1 MKKKK
6 LTAAR
11 LVAGFKIVLT
21 HLAEHRKDLILLSV
35 LGIISAITNAL
46 IPYLSGRLI
55 DAIVGG
61 AILSPLIVWVTVQ
74 AAISVVDWYSSSRS
88 RRLGGIVY
96 AEYLTKSFSYL
107 LRLPL
112 SFHKKHKVG
121 EISNKFQQSAN
132 AIEDLTENIILKLA
146 PQFLSIITALVLA
159 FLVNRLLA
167 GIILAGLAMYMVI
180 FFVTINPLASL
191 QLKVRK
197 GWSRA
202 FGNSHDAIFNAKA
215 VKEAVTEEAEA
226 RKIFRDFR
234 IKAVTP
240 WAQLIQIWQN
250 LNFFQR
256 LTILVTQ
263 FIIFLVSSE
272 LVHAGTL
279 SVGELVSFNSYA
291 ALVFGPF
298 SILANNWIAIQNGL
312 ITLEFSEQILQTPTE
327 QYHPIPAAKLK
338 QVSGDILFQGVDFY
352 YESSK
357 PILKNITFEVKAGE
371 VVALVGE
378 SGVGKSTLVDLI
390 SGYHFARKGKVL
402 VDSHDVRTLDLS
414 FLRSQIAVV
423 PQEVVLFNDSIKTNI
438 AYGNFGKSQE
448 ELEQAARQAHALEF
462 IEKFP
467 KKWGQVV
474 GERGV
479 KLSVGQKQRVAI
491 ARAILRNPKIL
502 ILDEPTS
509 ALDAKSES
517 IIAESLDELMRGRTT
532 FIIAHRLSTVRQA
545 DKIIVIKDGAIAEIG
560 RHEELII
567 KDGGIYKE
575 LYGLQIG
582 LHA

>member
-1 MKKKK
+1 M
-6 LTAAR
+6 
-11 LVAGFKIVLT
+11 
-21 HLAEHRKDLILLSV
+21 
-35 LGIISAITNAL
+35 
-46 IPYLSGRLI
+46 
-55 DAIVGG
+55 
-61 AILSPLIVWVTVQ
+61 
-74 AAISVVDWYSSSRS
+74 
-88 RRLGGIVY
+88 
-96 AEYLTKSFSYL
+96 
-107 LRLPL
+107 
-112 SFHKKHKVG
+112 
-121 EISNKFQQSAN
+121 
-132 AIEDLTENIILKLA
+132 
-146 PQFLSIITALVLA
+146 
-159 FLVNRLLA
+159 
-167 GIILAGLAMYMVI
+167 
-180 FFVTINPLASL
+180 
-191 QLKVRK
+191 
-197 GWSRA
+197 
-202 FGNSHDAIFNAKA
+202 
-215 VKEAVTEEAEA
+215 
-226 RKIFRDFR
+226 
-234 IKAVTP
+234 
-240 WAQLIQIWQN
+240 
-250 LNFFQR
+250 
-256 LTILVTQ
+256 TQ

>member
-74 AAISVVDWYSSSRS
+74 AAISVVDWYSSSHS